1 MASSPTSFIDDDEIP
16 RLTPIVSPATQHPLS
31 NDSPP
36 TADSTHATTTSEA
49 AVCLSDRVAALHA
62 IGTPALCHT
71 GDVIS
76 IELAR
81 KLRDAGLEWLP
92 AEGDRFMIPDRGLDD
107 HVFSISEMTV
117 EVRRIAEQQRIMFN
131 GSVEWAL
138 DSIVQSE
145 VIWLPSETQLRDRLG
160 RAFSSLDRN
169 GDAFTCELT
178 VNSEI
183 KQYTADDPASAYAL
197 ALLDLLDD
205 PDTMLRLIVD

>member
-1 MASSPTSFIDDDEIP
+1 M
-16 RLTPIVSPATQHPLS
+16 
-31 NDSPP
+31 
-36 TADSTHATTTSEA
+36 
-49 AVCLSDRVAALHA
+49 
-62 IGTPALCHT
+62 
-71 GDVIS
+71 IS

-92 AEGDRFMIPDRGLDD
+92 AEGDRFMIPDRDLDD

-183 KQYTADDPASAYAL
+183 KQYTADDPATAYAL
-197 ALLDLLDD
+197 ALLDLLAD